1 MKRPVHFEI
10 LAEDPKKLA
19 DFYGAIFG
27 WEIGDWGGSDQ
38 TYWLATTGPDDE
50 PGINGGFMHRSL
62 DQAVI
67 NTLEVESLEETTRK
81 IEAAGGK
88 VVHGPNEVPEVGMH
102 AYFADPEGILF
113 GVMQPAH

>member
-19 DFYGAIFG
+19 DFYQAIFG
-27 WEIGDWGGSDQ
+27 WEIADWGGGDQ

-50 PGINGGFMHRSL
+50 PGINGGFMFRSL

-81 IEAAGGK
+81 IEASGGK
-88 VVHGPNEVPEVGMH
+88 VVHGPNEVPEVGTH

-113 GVMQPAH
+113 GVMQPAN

>member
-10 LAEDPKKLA
+10 LAEDPAELA
-19 DFYGAIFG
+19 EFYKSVFG
-27 WEIGDWGGSDQ
+27 WEIADWSGDDQ
-38 TYWLATTGPDDE
+38 TYWLATTGPDTE
-50 PGINGGFMHRSL
+50 PGINGGFMGRAL

-67 NTLEVESLEETTRK
+67 NTLEVDSLVEATSR

-88 VVHGPNEVPEVGMH
+88 VVHGPNDVPGVGTH

-113 GVMQPAH
+113 GVMQPAD